1 MENIGKKNLYLAGE
15 EGFNALVARYMS
27 IIGCGTDDEDDDE
40 LSELENAV
48 DELTEEKEQLE
59 DLLEEFPEMKQNCDD
74 MLARLQKKKGELAEL
89 ESERAALGFFAFG
102 KKKELDDKISSLS
115 REIGYIKSAYD
126 REKAK
131 TLHYSSVEDIEAEI
145 ERLNDEIEEAEENL
159 RQFKADNRV
168 RYTGTEE
175 EVISD
180 LLSPEFLKMT
190 LQSSEVMEVLLE
202 NRKTFKIIESNH
214 EIMSSLYG
222 KSLPKELLDVL
233 EGTDD
238 ELYFVN
244 REDGRTAE
252 ELHEDFRAFYRQ
264 DLFRGYEIQKN
275 VSPEY
280 FGEHPKCKPVNFLF
294 RKNGKDLLAVSI
306 VKYSSIKHPAVN
318 NVKLA
323 CIRNG
328 IKYIHFIIGY
338 PNKEHYVVRRTL
350 EMLGEIR
357 ALEK

>member
-15 EGFNALVARYMS
+15 EGFKALVARYMS

-40 LSELENAV
+40 LFELENSV

-59 DLLEEFPEMKQNCDD
+59 DLLEEFPEIKQNYDD
-74 MLARLQKKKGELAEL
+74 ILARLQKKNGELADL

-115 REIGYIKSAYD
+115 REIGYMKSAFD
-126 REKAK
+126 KENAK
-131 TLHYSSVEDIEAEI
+131 LQGYSSEEEIEADIES
-145 ERLNDEIEEAEENL
+145 LNDEIDEAEESL
-159 RQFKADNRV
+159 RLFKADNRV
-168 RYTGTEE
+168 RYTGTED
-175 EVISD
+175 EVIAD
-180 LLSPEFLKMT
+180 LLSPEFLNMT
-190 LQSSEVMEVLLE
+190 LKSSQVMEMLLE
-202 NRKTFKIIESNH
+202 NPKTVKIIASNS

-222 KSLPKELLDVL
+222 KRLPKELLDVL

-244 REDGRTAE
+244 REDDRTEE
-252 ELHEDFRAFYRQ
+252 ELHEDFRELYRKP
-264 DLFRGYEIQKN
+264 LFTGYGILKN
-275 VSPEY
+275 VDPEY
-280 FGEHPKCKPVNFLF
+280 FGAHPKCKPINFLF
-294 RKNGKDLLAVSI
+294 SKNGKDVLAVAI

-323 CIRNG
+323 CQSRG
-328 IKYIHFIIGY
+328 IKYIRFIVGY

-350 EMLGEIR
+350 EMLGEIPVF
-357 ALEK
+357 EE